1 MLDQIEANAIFSTML
16 VLIEDLGILKCGDW
30 IRALKLINQYRIILD
45 LSSKNCYLWA
55 LAAAKD
61 AVDLRGV
68 WLLGLH
74 VLEPAIAFVT

>member
-16 VLIEDLGILKCGDW
+16 VLIEDLGILKCG
-30 IRALKLINQYRIILD
+30 ALKLINQYRIILD